1 MLDPSAECLEITLL
15 LDSFHDNELP
25 ENEKQLVLKHLPTC
39 ERCQGRLGE
48 IESLVGA
55 LRSLPRLEM
64 PHSLKVDWSAY
75 IDRHDNAG
83 KVTMSNAEPIKKMS
97 EESKVVPISTI
108 RGIRKWRPMLTA
120 AAGLVVLIVAAGFL
134 RHAPVSPVG
143 PSLADKL
150 APASPTEQQ
159 SSPPLVASN
168 AGSGHEGS
176 PVTPVI
182 RPHLGTGAQSTQ
194 RGVDGDLIALYSNDA
209 NLVSEELGIA
219 TDEDGLYALKL

>member
-1 MLDPSAECLEITLL
+1 MLDPSAECLEITPL
-15 LDSFHDNELP
+15 LDGFHDNELP
-25 ENEKQLVLKHLPTC
+25 ESEKQVVLKHLPTC
-39 ERCQGRLGE
+39 EKCRGRLGE
-48 IESLVGA
+48 IESLVGS

-83 KVTMSNAEPIKKMS
+83 KVTMSNAEPIKKMAD
-97 EESKVVPISTI
+97 ESKVVPISST
-108 RGIRKWRPMLTA
+108 RGIRKWRPVLTA
-120 AAGLVVLIVAAGFL
+120 AAGLVVLVVAASFL
-134 RHAPVSPVG
+134 RHAPVTSVG

-150 APASPTEQQ
+150 VPASPTEQQ

-168 AGSGHEGS
+168 SNSGH
-176 PVTPVI
+176 
-182 RPHLGTGAQSTQ
+182 AQ